1 MFDLLPAFLKNRP
14 RTRIVCTIGP
24 ATGETNQIAALVRA
38 GMSVARLNLSHGSPE
53 EHRQY
58 IANVHEAAKLTRVP
72 IAILADLPGPKYRV
86 GSTSPDFAE
95 ERNGRHGVWLAQR
108 SNFVLTTERVL
119 TTPERGMVWPAGL
132 HADIKP
138 RARIL
143 IDEGAVELVVN
154 EIRGN
159 EIHCTVRRAGLVQDD
174 KAVTAP
180 GNLSTLNY
188 LTKET
193 SDALDFAL
201 DADVDFIGLSYIRST
216 DDLELVRARMAS
228 VGKRPGLISKIEI
241 QQAVANLAEILAGSD
256 AIMVARGD
264 LGVEMPL
271 HQVPMVQKR
280 MIRMANEIGKPV
292 ITATQMLES
301 MRDNPYP
308 TRAEAT
314 DVYNA
319 VRDGTDAV
327 MLSAETSVGEY
338 PEAAVRFMARVSK
351 TAERFLEL
359 ERLRERRMSIV
370 EKLGRNATV
379 DSIIAFD
386 AAVTADRLRS
396 RAIVTFTETGLAAAS
411 VATFRPR
418 TPLLALSPSP
428 RTANTLAINWGITPV
443 LVESLSDLDEMFR
456 YASDLVMAQGYANHG
471 DTIVVVAGLP
481 IGQTGSTNLLRVI
494 KVPEDS
500 K

>member
-1 MFDLLPAFLKNRP
+1 
-14 RTRIVCTIGP
+14 
-24 ATGETNQIAALVRA
+24 
-38 GMSVARLNLSHGSPE
+38 
-53 EHRQY
+53 
-58 IANVHEAAKLTRVP
+58 
-72 IAILADLPGPKYRV
+72 
-86 GSTSPDFAE
+86 
-95 ERNGRHGVWLAQR
+95 
-108 SNFVLTTERVL
+108 
-119 TTPERGMVWPAGL
+119 
-132 HADIKP
+132 
-138 RARIL
+138 
-143 IDEGAVELVVN
+143 
-154 EIRGN
+154 
-159 EIHCTVRRAGLVQDD
+159 
-174 KAVTAP
+174 
-180 GNLSTLNY
+180 
-188 LTKET
+188 
-193 SDALDFAL
+193 
-201 DADVDFIGLSYIRST
+201 
-216 DDLELVRARMAS
+216 
-228 VGKRPGLISKIEI
+228 
-241 QQAVANLAEILAGSD
+241 
-256 AIMVARGD
+256 
-264 LGVEMPL
+264 
-271 HQVPMVQKR
+271 MVQKR

-327 MLSAETSVGEY
+327 MLSAETSVGTY

-471 DTIVVVAGLP
+471 DSIVVVAGLP